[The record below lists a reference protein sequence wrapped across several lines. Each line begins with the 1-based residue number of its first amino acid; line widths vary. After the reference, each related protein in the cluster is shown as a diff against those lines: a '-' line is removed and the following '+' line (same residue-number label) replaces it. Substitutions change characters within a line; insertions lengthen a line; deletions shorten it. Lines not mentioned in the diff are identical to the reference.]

1 MGEMEAWERC
11 LWALR
16 LEVEPSIVNDV
27 TKHVTEKIDALRTAL
42 ANLVDEV
49 AAQPLADETGEL
61 AARLD
66 EALAVLT
73 APGRGATGGS
83 DG

>member
-66 EALAVLT
+66 EALAAL
-73 APGRGATGGS
+73 GRGPKE
-83 DG
+83 DGR